1 MPEAGQ
7 NVGQLIQIL
16 VNGEQQSI
24 PEKSS
29 LTDLLAILKIEG
41 RLAIDVNGEIIPRS
55 THADH
60 FLAADDKVEIV
71 YAIGGGC

>member
-1 MPEAGQ
+1 MTDQSRE
-7 NVGQLIQIL
+7 NLINIL

-24 PEKSS
+24 PENSS
-29 LTDLLAILKIEG
+29 LIALLTMLEIEG

-60 FLAADDKVEIV
+60 FLTADDKVEIV
-71 YAIGGGC
+71 YAIGGG